1 MRAPGMPESRPRRR
15 PDLLVG
21 PAVLRGAAELHPVKD
36 PVNGRRFEL
45 RAKEFFVLDHL
56 DGERTLAEVG
66 DAYAGRFGARLGEA
80 QWRQLLGL
88 LYGRGLLAGAE
99 GAAQAGSPGASGPR
113 PKGALSGRSTVLSGH
128 VRMVSDAGA
137 LIEHLHRR
145 TAFAR
150 TPFFLGTVLLLVC
163 AMMIHLAA
171 EFGTLVDDMNQ
182 LAHQP
187 VLLMAAG
194 VGLWVSM
201 ALHELAH
208 GLVGR
213 AFGGTVT
220 EIGLR
225 WRLPVTYMYCLV
237 QDVPFFARR
246 RHQMATAA
254 AGPAMNLA
262 LLLPLWPLWAWAPAG
277 APHSALGGALL
288 VGLVFA
294 LANLAP
300 LPPLDG
306 YKLLGYGLGVER
318 LAAGSR
324 GYLAAAVAGRF
335 GRGPGTGGYPP
346 RARAVYRAYGLAAG
360 ALTTGA
366 AALLLLWAT
375 RTLAERYGTAGG
387 WAPVLL
393 LLAAVVLWRLGLAAR
408 ARRLQHTPPDGDEG
422 TRDSAHPPR
431 TAPAVTARPPRGTAG
446 DDHHP
451 AREPREQVMTP
462 VEQAAEAVV
471 IDDVRKSYGDLKAVD
486 GVSLTVRRGEFF
498 GILGPNGA
506 GKTTLIEMVEGLR
519 RADGGSVSVLGSSP
533 WPRNTELL
541 RRLGVQTQ
549 ASAFF
554 TRLSALEH
562 LRTVAT
568 LYGLGPEAADR
579 ALREVGLGEQGG
591 TRVDDLSGGQRQRLA
606 IATALVHEP
615 ELIMLDEPTAAL
627 DPEARR
633 SLWSLLRGLKSQ
645 GRTIVHTTHHL
656 DEAEALCDRVAIMSH
671 GRVIALDTPANLV
684 RSLKAPTRVLV
695 PADRITVERALA
707 IDGVDRAEVD
717 NGEVVMET
725 RVAGQVIVA
734 VNEIAGPDAVQTRTA
749 TLEDA
754 YLALTGSEH

>member
-1 MRAPGMPESRPRRR
+1 MTAPGMLGLRPRRR

-21 PAVLRGAAELHPVKD
+21 PAVLRGAAEVHPVKD
-36 PVNGRRFEL
+36 PVSGRRYEL
-45 RAKEFFVLDHL
+45 RAKEFFVLDRL

-66 DAYAGRFGARLGEA
+66 DAYALRFGTRLGDA
-80 QWRQLLGL
+80 HWRQLLTL
-88 LYGRGLLAGAE
+88 LYGRHLLAGAE
-99 GAAQAGSPGASGPR
+99 GTPPGPAGPAPEQRVQA
-113 PKGALSGRSTVLSGH
+113 GRSTLLNGH
-128 VRMVSDAGA
+128 TRMVADAGA
-137 LIEHLHRR
+137 LIETLHRR

-150 TPFFLGTVLLLVC
+150 TPYFLAAVLPALI
-163 AMMIHLAA
+163 AMMIHLVAQ
-171 EFGTLVDDMNQ
+171 FGTLVRDMTE
-182 LAHQP
+182 LTHRP
-187 VLLMAAG
+187 VLLMAVG
-194 VGLWVSM
+194 VVLWVSL

-225 WRLPVTYMYCLV
+225 WRLPVTYLYCRV

-246 RHQMATAA
+246 RHQVATAA
-254 AGPAMNLA
+254 AGPVMNIVF
-262 LLLPLWPLWAWAPAG
+262 LLPFWPLWAWLPREDPA
-277 APHSALGGALL
+277 HHALGGMLL
-288 VGLVFA
+288 LGVAIA
-294 LANLAP
+294 LANLVP

-306 YKLLGYGLGVER
+306 YKLLGYGLGVQQ

-324 GYLAAAVAGRF
+324 AFLGAAAAGLI
-335 GRGPGTGGYPP
+335 GRGPGTGAYP
-346 RARAVYRAYGLAAG
+346 ARSRVVYTAYGLLAG
-360 ALTTGA
+360 ALSTGTA
-366 AALLLLWAT
+366 AILLLWAS
-375 RTLAERYGTAGG
+375 RSLADRYGAAAGS
-387 WAPVLL
+387 APALL

-408 ARRLQHTPPDGDEG
+408 ARRLQHTPPDGSHDA
-422 TRDSAHPPR
+422 RDTARPPG
-431 TAPAVTARPPRGTAG
+431 TAPAVPAGLPRDRTG

-451 AREPREQVMTP
+451 AREPREPEMTP
-462 VEQAAEAVV
+462 VESAAEAVV
-471 IDDVRKSYGDLKAVD
+471 IDDVRKRYGDVQAVD
-486 GVSLTVRRGEFF
+486 GVSLTVRRREFF

-519 RADGGSVSVLGSSP
+519 RADSGAVSVLGSSP
-533 WPRNTELL
+533 WPRNTALL

-568 LYGLGPEAADR
+568 LYGLDADAADR
-579 ALREVGLGEQGG
+579 ALEQVGLAEQRNA
-591 TRVDDLSGGQRQRLA
+591 RVDDLSGGQRQRLA

-633 SLWSLLRGLKSQ
+633 SLWSLLRSLKSE

-656 DEAEALCDRVAIMSH
+656 DEAEALCDRVAIMAH

-707 IDGVDRAEVD
+707 IEGVDHAEAQ

-725 RVAGQVIVA
+725 RVPGQVIVA